1 MTRTET
7 RTRIGSAGPR
17 FRWLGWQAAALAVVA
32 TLTVALSQVT
42 VRGTFT
48 GSAEDTA
55 NSVTAAAD
63 FCTTPGPVEATPVV
77 DTPVDQENPS
87 TNYHTDT
94 SLDVVSES
102 GKNERSLLKFSLPAR
117 PVGCVLTAATLKL
130 RVASGSSGGTIQVH
144 RAATAWTSATVTWNT
159 MPALTG
165 TAVGLASTS
174 SDGTVLQWPVTAHV
188 ASLYAGPNHGFVV
201 KDSAENSGGGR
212 AQHYD
217 SAEAGTAAH
226 RPQLLITW
234 G

>member
-1 MTRTET
+1 MTKTET
-7 RTRIGSAGPR
+7 RTGSVGPR
-17 FRWLGWQAAALAVVA
+17 LRWLGWQAAALAVVA
-32 TLTVALSQVT
+32 TLTVALSQAT
-42 VRGTFT
+42 ASGTFT
-48 GSAEDTA
+48 GSTEDTA

-77 DTPVDQENPS
+77 DTTVDQENPS

-102 GKNERSLLKFSLPAR
+102 GKNERSLLKFTLPAR

-130 RVASGSSGGTIQVH
+130 RVGSGSSGGTIEIH
-144 RAATAWTSATVTWNT
+144 RAATAWTPATVNWNT

-174 SDGTVLQWPVTAHV
+174 SGGTVLQWPVTAHV
-188 ASLYAGPNHGFVV
+188 TSLYAGPNHGFVV
-201 KDSAENSGGGR
+201 KDGAENSGASR
-212 AQHYD
+212 AQHYN
-217 SAEAGTAAH
+217 STEAGTAAH
-226 RPQLLITW
+226 RPQLVITW